1 MSKKVSKFTGRFT
14 ITGATYDD
22 NRCVI
27 WCCKFYEPFN
37 VIDTSDVK
45 TRQKLWLNCEDY
57 FGKELECEWTQ
68 QTKRGT
74 PLGVVYGHL
83 VKENNNELVQHSV
96 RKERTGN

>member
-1 MSKKVSKFTGRFT
+1 MSKKANKIYRGKFT

-22 NRCVI
+22 ERRVV

-37 VIDTSDVK
+37 VIDTSDDK
-45 TRQKLWLNCEDY
+45 TRQKLWLDCHKY

-74 PLGVVYGHL
+74 PLGEVKGKL
-83 VKENNNELVQHSV
+83 VNV
-96 RKERTGN
+96 